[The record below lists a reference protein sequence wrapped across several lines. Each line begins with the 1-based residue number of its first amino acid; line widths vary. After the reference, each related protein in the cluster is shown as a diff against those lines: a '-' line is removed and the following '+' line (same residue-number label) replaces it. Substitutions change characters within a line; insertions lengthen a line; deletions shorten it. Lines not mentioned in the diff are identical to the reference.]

1 MSQAATQRR
10 GGGGSGAVLSLDWYR
25 SLSKQGT
32 YAFWASSMGWA
43 LDAFDYMVL
52 SFSLVA
58 ISATLSLSGGQG
70 GFLATAT
77 LVVSAIGGVLAG
89 MLADRIGR
97 ARTLMITIAVYSLF
111 TFLAGLSQSYEQLL
125 ACRALQ
131 GLGFGGEWAVGAILV
146 SELADPEQRGRLLGA
161 VQSSWAVGWGLCAIA
176 YTVIFSLVSEDLAWR
191 VLFCLGIV
199 PGLLVLY
206 IRRFV
211 KEPPVFEETQ
221 RAKKEGR
228 VEGRTEAN
236 PLTQIFRR
244 DLLGTTAAAS
254 LLAIGAQG
262 GYYAIFTWL
271 PTFLSTERGLEVIN
285 TGGYLSVVII
295 GSFCGYLTAG
305 YTHDWIGRRK
315 AFALFSVMSA
325 VLIVAYTRI
334 PENANS
340 LLLVLGFP
348 LGFFASGI
356 FSGFGSYLSE
366 IFRPA
371 RAAPGRGSPT
381 TSAARWERS
390 SRRSS
395 VSCRRAS
402 GLEERS
408 ASEPLPMGSASSP

>member
-254 LLAIGAQG
+254 LLPSGRKGATTQSSPG
-262 GYYAIFTWL
+262 SRPFSR
-271 PTFLSTERGLEVIN
+271 PSVDSRSST
-285 TGGYLSVVII
+285 
-295 GSFCGYLTAG
+295 
-305 YTHDWIGRRK
+305 
-315 AFALFSVMSA
+315 
-325 VLIVAYTRI
+325 
-334 PENANS
+334 
-340 LLLVLGFP
+340 
-348 LGFFASGI
+348 
-356 FSGFGSYLSE
+356 
-366 IFRPA
+366 
-371 RAAPGRGSPT
+371 RAAT
-381 TSAARWERS
+381 FRS
-390 SRRSS
+390 
-395 VSCRRAS
+395 
-402 GLEERS
+402 
-408 ASEPLPMGSASSP
+408 